1 MMAEGEKKSM
11 DRLELEKR
19 VEELNNLL
27 HQYGHAYYV
36 LDKPLTSDAIY
47 DQYMQ
52 ELLSIEAEN
61 PDLIYPDSPS
71 QRVGGEILKGFGKVV
86 HEFPMLSLSNAFN
99 EEDLREFDRRVKAA
113 AGHDVSYICELKIDG
128 LAISLRYVDGKFVQG
143 STRGDGTVGED
154 ITASLKTIR
163 TIPLRLKESVAI
175 EVRGEAYMPKQSF
188 VKLNAMRD
196 ESGEEPFANPRNA
209 AAGSLRQLDPKI
221 AASRNLAIFVYG
233 IGGDGSAYGQDSH
246 SDSLDHLAALGF
258 ETNKERK
265 RCDTIEEVIDYVG
278 KWGESRSALDYE
290 IDGIVVKVDN
300 FEDQEQLGF
309 TAKSPKWAIAYK
321 FPAEEVVTTLLDI
334 ELSVGRTGVVTPT
347 AILEPVLV
355 AGSTVGR
362 ASLHNEDLIKEK
374 DVRIGDTV
382 IIRKAGDIIP
392 EVVAAIVEKRTGD
405 EVPFEMPK
413 NCPVCDSEL
422 VRIEEEVAI
431 RCVNPQCPAQMKEAI
446 IHFVSRDAM
455 NIEGIGERVVDQL
468 YKADLVH
475 DVSDLYTLTR
485 EQLIE
490 LERMGEKSVSNLLTA
505 IEASKENSL
514 EKMLFGLGIRHVGEK
529 AAAILAEEFGTL
541 ADLMVAD
548 AERLITIHEI
558 GDKVADSITT
568 YFSNEK
574 VLEVLRKLES
584 YGLNTAYKGRRRQDV
599 PTDGLFSGKTVV
611 LTGKLSILTRGEAKE
626 KIEAFGGK
634 VSGSVSKKTDLV
646 IAGEDAGSKLAKAEE
661 LEITVW
667 NEAELIE
674 ALGEKE

>member
-1 MMAEGEKKSM
+1 M
-11 DRLELEKR
+11 DRMELEKR
-19 VEELNNLL
+19 VEQLNQLL
-27 HQYGHAYYV
+27 HEYGHAYYS
-36 LDKPLTSDAIY
+36 LDKPLVPDAVY
-47 DQYMQ
+47 DELMQ
-52 ELLSIEAEN
+52 ELLAIEAEN

-71 QRVGGEILKGFGKVV
+71 QRIGGEVLTGFGKVE

-99 EEDLREFDRRVKAA
+99 EEDLREFDRRVQTAV
-113 AGHDVSYICELKIDG
+113 GHEVTYICELKIDG
-128 LAISLRYVDGKFVQG
+128 LAISLKYEEGRFVQG

-154 ITASLKTIR
+154 ITANLKTIR
-163 TIPLRLKESVAI
+163 TIPLRLKESISI
-175 EVRGEAYMPKQSF
+175 EVRGEAYMPKNSF
-188 VKLNAMRD
+188 VRLNASRD
-196 ESGEEPFANPRNA
+196 EAGEEPFANPRNA

-246 SDSLDHLAALGF
+246 SDSLDALDTLGF
-258 ETNKERK
+258 ETNHERM
-265 RCDTIEEVIDYVG
+265 RCASIEEVIDYVG
-278 KWGESRSALDYE
+278 KWVERRSDLDYE

-309 TAKSPKWAIAYK
+309 TARSPRWATAYK
-321 FPAEEVVTTLLDI
+321 FPAEEVTTKLLDV

-347 AILEPVLV
+347 AILEPVRV

-374 DVRIGDTV
+374 DIRIGDTV

-392 EVVAAIVEKRTGD
+392 EVVAPIIESRTGD
-405 EVPFEMPK
+405 EQPFDMPD
-413 NCPVCDSEL
+413 NCPECDSEL
-422 VRIEEEVAI
+422 VRIEGEVAL

-446 IHFVSRDAM
+446 IHFVSRNAM
-455 NIEGIGERVVDQL
+455 NIEGVGERVVEQL
-468 YKADLVH
+468 YRADLVH
-475 DVSDLYTLTR
+475 DVSDLYTLKR

-505 IEASKENSL
+505 IEASKANSL
-514 EKMLFGLGIRHVGEK
+514 EKLLFGLGIRHVGEK
-529 AAAILAEEFGTL
+529 AASILAEEFGTL
-541 ADLMVAD
+541 TALMEADS
-548 AERLITIHEI
+548 ERLLTIHEI

-568 YFSNEK
+568 YFSNED
-574 VLEVLRKLES
+574 VIEVLRKLES
-584 YGLNTAYKGRRRQDV
+584 HGVNMTYQGRSRQDL
-599 PTDGLFSGKTVV
+599 PTDGPFAGKTVV
-611 LTGKLSILTRGEAKE
+611 LTGKLAILTRGEAKE
-626 KIEAFGGK
+626 KIEALGGK

-667 NEAELIE
+667 NEETLIE

>member
-27 HQYGHAYYV
+27 HEYGHAYYV
-36 LDKPLTSDAIY
+36 LDKPLTTDAIY

-175 EVRGEAYMPKQSF
+175 EVRGEAYMPKKSF
-188 VKLNAMRD
+188 VQLNAMRD

-233 IGGDGSAYGQDSH
+233 IGGDGGAYGQDSH

-258 ETNKERK
+258 ETNEERK
-265 RCDTIEEVIDYVG
+265 RCDTIDEVIDYVG

-446 IHFVSRDAM
+446 IHFVSRNAM
-455 NIEGIGERVVDQL
+455 NIEGIGERVVDLL
-468 YKADLVH
+468 YKANLVH

-541 ADLMVAD
+541 AELMVAD

-584 YGLNTAYKGRRRQDV
+584 YGLNTAYKGRRRQDA

>member
-1 MMAEGEKKSM
+1 MAEGERKSM

-99 EEDLREFDRRVKAA
+99 EEDLREFDKRVKAA

-221 AASRNLAIFVYG
+221 AASRNLAIFIYG

-246 SDSLDHLAALGF
+246 SDSLDYLAALGF

-265 RCDTIEEVIDYVG
+265 RCNTIDEVIDYVG
-278 KWGESRSALDYE
+278 RWGESRSALDYE

-309 TAKSPKWAIAYK
+309 TAKSPKWATAYK

-446 IHFVSRDAM
+446 IHFVSRNAM
-455 NIEGIGERVVDQL
+455 NIEGIGERVVDLL
-468 YKADLVH
+468 YKADLVQ

-529 AAAILAEEFGTL
+529 AATILAEEFGTL

-548 AERLITIHEI
+548 AERLIIIHEI

-574 VLEVLRKLES
+574 VLEVLRKLEA

-599 PTDGLFSGKTVV
+599 PIDGLFSGKTVV

-674 ALGEKE
+674 ALGERE